1 MSVAVLPAA
10 TPVLAPTILD
20 LEASGFGRGSYP
32 IEIGFVEAG
41 GLPFCSLIQPAPE
54 WEHWDQQAEA
64 LHGITRELLLR
75 HGRPREWVVDELNKR
90 LAGQTVY
97 SDSWGHDY
105 PWMSKLFDSVGR
117 LPLFRIED
125 LRRLLSE
132 DEAQR
137 WNAVQQEVRAEAQ
150 LRRHR
155 ASADAKVLQMTLMR
169 LKHGPLTPTASLD
182 GRSPGDFGNCG

>member
-1 MSVAVLPAA
+1 MTVAVLPVAS
-10 TPVLAPTILD
+10 PVLAPTILD

-54 WEHWDQQAEA
+54 WEHWDEGAEA

-75 HGRPREWVVDELNKR
+75 HGRPREWVVDELNQR

-125 LRRLLSE
+125 LRRLLNE

-137 WNAVQQEVRAEAQ
+137 WNAVQQEVRAEAK

>member
-1 MSVAVLPAA
+1 MTVAVLPVAS
-10 TPVLAPTILD
+10 PVLAPTILD

-41 GLPFCSLIQPAPE
+41 GLPFCSLIRPAPE
-54 WEHWDQQAEA
+54 WDHWDEQAEA
-64 LHGITRELLLR
+64 LHGISRELLLR
-75 HGRPREWVVDELNKR
+75 HGRPCDWVADELNKR

-105 PWMSKLFDSVGR
+105 PWMSKLFESAGR
-117 LPLFRIED
+117 LPRFRIED
-125 LRRLLSE
+125 LRRLLTE
-132 DEAQR
+132 DEAMR

-169 LKHGPLTPTASLD
+169 LKHGASTPTASLD

>member
-10 TPVLAPTILD
+10 SPVLAPTILD

-41 GLPFCSLIQPAPE
+41 GLPFCSLIQPAPD
-54 WEHWDQQAEA
+54 WEHWDEQAEA

-117 LPLFRIED
+117 LPRFRIED
-125 LRRLLSE
+125 VRRLLSE
-132 DEAQR
+132 DEVQR
-137 WNAVQQEVRAEAQ
+137 WNTVQQEVRAEAK

-169 LKHGPLTPTASLD
+169 LKHGPSTPTASLD

>member
-1 MSVAVLPAA
+1 MTVAVLPAA
-10 TPVLAPTILD
+10 LPVVAPTILD

-41 GLPFCSLIQPAPE
+41 GLPFCSLIQPAPD
-54 WEHWDQQAEA
+54 WEHWDEGAEA

-117 LPLFRIED
+117 LPRFRIED

-132 DEAQR
+132 DEALR
-137 WNAVQQEVRAEAQ
+137 WNAVQQEVRAEAK

-169 LKHGPLTPTASLD
+169 LKHGPLTPTATLD
-182 GRSPGDFGNCG
+182 GRNPGDFGNCG